1 MNVALELLQ
10 RITGRTCTSQG
21 VAEDA
26 AVPDE
31 PADAAANGDEEVDDW
46 ESLA

>member
-1 MNVALELLQ
+1 LEFLQ
-10 RITGRTCTSQG
+10 RVTGRTWTLQG

-31 PADAAANGDEEVDDW
+31 PAGAAANGDEEVDDW